1 MIQMIS
7 TSTESKGPVKI
18 TIRIQSKDIHLDL
31 FLLNIFILHVEI
43 IMTYDSLQP
52 FVNTVN

>member
-7 TSTESKGPVKI
+7 TSTEGKGPVKI
-18 TIRIQSKDIHLDL
+18 TIRIQSKHIHLDL

>member
-18 TIRIQSKDIHLDL
+18 TIRIQSKHIHLDL